1 LRKLKFLI
9 SLTET
14 YFLDESKFMLKVEN
28 LSVIYDNGLKALE
41 KVNLEIATQGIC
53 GIIGPNG
60 GGKTTFIKALLGLVP
75 AKGKVS
81 FKGKPIKTYAK
92 KTSYIE
98 QKNALDLD
106 FPINALQCV
115 LLGTY
120 PSLGF
125 FRRPGNIEKTQAREA
140 IKKVGL
146 AGLENRQIG
155 ELSGGQLQRVLI
167 ARSIVQDAD
176 LIFLDEPFTGV
187 DVNSEIIIIDL
198 LKELAEQGKSIFMVH
213 HDLGKVKSYFNRII
227 LINKKIIAYGK
238 TEEVFNKENL
248 QKTFDVLD
256 HPLLMN

>member
-1 LRKLKFLI
+1 MLEI
-9 SLTET
+9 Q
-14 YFLDESKFMLKVEN
+14 DLKVVYSNGVEA
-28 LSVIYDNGLKALE
+28 LSG
-41 KVNLEIATQGIC
+41 VNLQLKPGGIC

-60 GGKTTFIKALLGLVP
+60 AGKTTFVKGILGLVP
-75 AKGKVS
+75 SYGKVR
-81 FKGKPIKTYAK
+81 FKGKPLSHWAK
-92 KTSYIE
+92 QTAYVE
-98 QKNALDLD
+98 QKRNLDLD
-106 FPINALQCV
+106 FPINVFHCV

-120 PSLGF
+120 PKLGF
-125 FRRPGNIEKTQAREA
+125 FKRPGAKEKEAARKAIEQ
-140 IKKVGL
+140 VGL
-146 AGLENRQIG
+146 VGLEDRQIG
-155 ELSGGQLQRVLI
+155 ELSGGQFQRVLI